1 MPLCY
6 WLSSLFLGK
15 TTALCRLLYL
25 CNETILACVYL
36 CRRET
41 NKDNYCQ
48 RIPFILCAVPAS
60 GESTCCSQS
69 RLVCWDNQPRLLCY
83 LFIPC
88 SRALSNSYYTAGPGR
103 CLGLQNKALHFRL
116 ETLCIWAYCFKQKKK
131 KRIETVVRE
140 KMGEEEREREKE
152 EKRDCSSGR
161 VQIEF
166 HINVCKFPRSCW
178 LRLEK
183 LISWMQRQY
192 WCHQAERRG
201 EERRGAARR

>member
-1 MPLCY
+1 MPFWY

-25 CNETILACVYL
+25 RNETILAHVYL

-48 RIPFILCAVPAS
+48 RIPFILCAESAS

-88 SRALSNSYYTAGPGR
+88 SRALSNSYYTAGPGQ
-103 CLGLQNKALHFRL
+103 CLGLQNKAPHFRL

-131 KRIETVVRE
+131 KKSIETAVRE
-140 KMGEEEREREKE
+140 KTGEGERERER
-152 EKRDCSSGR
+152 KRRRETAAVGEYRSSS
-161 VQIEF
+161 ILMCA
-166 HINVCKFPRSCW
+166 NSP
-178 LRLEK
+178 
-183 LISWMQRQY
+183 
-192 WCHQAERRG
+192 AP
-201 EERRGAARR
+201 AD

>member
-1 MPLCY
+1 MPFWY

-25 CNETILACVYL
+25 RNETILARVYL

-69 RLVCWDNQPRLLCY
+69 RSVCWDNQPRLLCY

-131 KRIETVVRE
+131 RKKKNRDSGKRKDGRG
-140 KMGEEEREREKE
+140 GEGERE
-152 EKRDCSSGR
+152 
-161 VQIEF
+161 
-166 HINVCKFPRSCW
+166 
-178 LRLEK
+178 
-183 LISWMQRQY
+183 
-192 WCHQAERRG
+192 RG
-201 EERRGAARR
+201 EERLQQWASTDRVPY

>member
-1 MPLCY
+1 MPFWY
-6 WLSSLFLGK
+6 WLSSLFLGR
-15 TTALCRLLYL
+15 TTTECWLLYL
-25 CNETILACVYL
+25 CNETILACVCL
-36 CRRET
+36 WGET

-48 RIPFILCAVPAS
+48 WILFILCAASVS

-69 RLVCWDNQPRLLCY
+69 RLVCWDNHPRLLCY

-88 SRALSNSYYTAGPGR
+88 SRALSNSYYTAGPGDASISR
-103 CLGLQNKALHFRL
+103 TKLRISGLKPCAFGPTVSN
-116 ETLCIWAYCFKQKKK
+116 WKKK
-131 KRIETVVRE
+131 ERERVERE
-140 KMGEEEREREKE
+140 KMGEEERGRVKE

-201 EERRGAARR
+201 AARC